1 MEVVRFLIFVL
12 LLQLLI
18 FCYSSNFSFF
28 VKYILYTKDEE
39 KKTTYLIRKL
49 FCGSILSVKRKK
61 NITENQFQWAKPHF
75 EKTLPAT
82 HPPHHTIIFLIHSNV
97 WKF

>member
-39 KKTTYLIRKL
+39 KKTTYLIRK
-49 FCGSILSVKRKK
+49 FVVQYFLSKEKK
-61 NITENQFQWAKPHF
+61 T
-75 EKTLPAT
+75 
-82 HPPHHTIIFLIHSNV
+82 
-97 WKF
+97 